1 MKNTNQASLYDVALL
16 KQAAWE
22 SFKRL
27 SPLAQV
33 KNPVMFVVWLGS
45 VLTTVLCVQ
54 AFMGQG
60 GNNPWFVLA
69 IALWHIAKCGLVRA
83 AAVRRIAEL
92 LPAQPAPEP
101 LGAFLTRAVVNAPV
115 RVQYQP
121 PSGTPQPRRRAK

>member
-1 MKNTNQASLYDVALL
+1 MTEWASAIRGMVEADAGEVHVA
-16 KQAAWE
+16 
-22 SFKRL
+22 SFLGTFEEGAVMPAKARRL
-27 SPLAQV
+27 
-33 KNPVMFVVWLGS
+33 
-45 VLTTVLCVQ
+45 
-54 AFMGQG
+54 
-60 GNNPWFVLA
+60 LA